1 MAVSSNQVAL
11 GSPAPEFRLRGTD
24 GRTYSLKDVVGK
36 RGTVIVF
43 LCNHC
48 LYVKAV
54 IGRLVRDAREL
65 RQDAVGF
72 AAICSNDAAAY
83 PEDSFENMQR
93 FANDHDLPFPYV
105 HDEDQS
111 LARAYGAVCTPDF
124 FGYDAERRLKYHGCL
139 DEGRTSPPSLDHV
152 SSQMSAG

>member
-11 GSPAPEFRLRGTD
+11 GSPAPEFRLRGID

-72 AAICSNDAAAY
+72 AAICSNDAAAT
-83 PEDSFENMQR
+83 R
-93 FANDHDLPFPYV
+93 
-105 HDEDQS
+105 
-111 LARAYGAVCTPDF
+111 RTPS
-124 FGYDAERRLKYHGCL
+124 
-139 DEGRTSPPSLDHV
+139 RTC
-152 SSQMSAG
+152 SASRTTTICRSHTF